1 MVSEGEDM
9 ISDVV
14 VLESRDSREI
24 FEERLVEIHKALAQ
38 FDKESGMTLGASIE
52 GKYDGNK
59 EESTARRPE
68 SIHEAMESIKEKVVD
83 EMGTTQSREQE
94 GNLVSVPITQSAL
107 SQMLLALGKVVL
119 GWKK

>member
-9 ISDVV
+9 ILDVV

-24 FEERLVEIHKALAQ
+24 FEERLVEIDKALAQ
-38 FDKESGMTLGASIE
+38 FDKESGVTLGASIE

-59 EESTARRPE
+59 GESTARRPE
-68 SIHEAMESIKEKVVD
+68 SIHEAMESIKEKVAY

>member
-1 MVSEGEDM
+1 
-9 ISDVV
+9 
-14 VLESRDSREI
+14 
-24 FEERLVEIHKALAQ
+24 
-38 FDKESGMTLGASIE
+38 MTLGASIE

-59 EESTARRPE
+59 EEITARRPE